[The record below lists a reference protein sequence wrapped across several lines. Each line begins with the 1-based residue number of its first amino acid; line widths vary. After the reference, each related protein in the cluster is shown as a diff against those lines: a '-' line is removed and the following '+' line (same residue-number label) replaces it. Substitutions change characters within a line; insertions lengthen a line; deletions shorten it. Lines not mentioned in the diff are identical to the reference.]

1 MSFVNLKGSDLWSE
15 ADITN
20 RVHAL
25 IRSRYSEQ
33 DELKAARLSRKT
45 ESTEAELAFVNAVDT
60 WIADCIEEGRQARIE
75 TVVLAQALQLEAAQ
89 ARLTQ
94 YRLAGGKPAVTE
106 EKPTIGEDGNSSVEL
121 VEIFPAVEPITE
133 FILDEEGN
141 PTEEPNPDWERV
153 LIDDAER
160 LAAQSII
167 DGATAEA
174 VSLVEYRKAVE
185 GA

>member
-1 MSFVNLKGSDLWSE
+1 MSFVNLRGSDLWSE

-20 RVHAL
+20 RVLAL

-33 DELKAARLSRKT
+33 DELKAARLSRKNGA
-45 ESTEAELAFVNAVDT
+45 TEAELAFVNAVDT
-60 WIADCIEEGRQARIE
+60 WIADCIEEGRQARID
-75 TVVLAQALQLEAAQ
+75 TNLLTQALQLEVAQ

-94 YRLAGGKPAVTE
+94 YRLAEGKPAVTE
-106 EKPTIGEDGNSSVEL
+106 GVPTIDKKGNPLVEL

-133 FILDEEGN
+133 FILDELGN
-141 PTEEPNPDWERV
+141 PTEEQNPEWERV
-153 LIDDAER
+153 LIDDNER
-160 LAAQSII
+160 LAAQTII

-185 GA
+185 GV